1 MDVCPAGLWTGRRT
15 QADDGG
21 AVYDG
26 RGADR
31 SLSAPTANRVQGHML
46 VKELLL
52 DRSTAV
58 RGCCFSTAARE
69 LATDIQAILADEAN
83 SERLARGSRTS

>member
-1 MDVCPAGLWTGRRT
+1 
-15 QADDGG
+15 
-21 AVYDG
+21 
-26 RGADR
+26 
-31 SLSAPTANRVQGHML
+31 ML